1 VAGAF
6 EGVALDI
13 AFLMRDKTKI
23 SQPKNYQLPTK
34 TTQKSGKK
42 PKKKR
47 KSRKIV
53 QRHH

>member
-13 AFLMRDKTKI
+13 AFLMRDKRKI
-23 SQPKNYQLPTK
+23 SQAKNYQLQKRHKKAEK
-34 TTQKSGKK
+34 TR
-42 PKKKR
+42 KKKR